1 MTMIYN
7 GTEVV
12 TKKDIKA
19 ALGLADDNEF
29 YGFCLKHHWT
39 PEHTLLSGE
48 KLDEFKRTYP
58 TVTKSYRIGL
68 YPKAEYDKAV
78 SLAGIIASP
87 KESRGE
93 TMSSLMAGIIAE
105 SPEFGKVRVV
115 RDENGECYMVG
126 SDVAAALKYVVPADA
141 VSKHIDSDDK
151 FMLKSKDKSMVIQNM
166 RIAYNGVITGSVGF
180 DVPPRGLTV
189 INESGMYALIFRSK
203 LPSAKAFKH
212 WVTSEVLPS
221 IRKTGGYHDVD
232 RMQSQLDSLKSAV
245 DRIERTTK
253 NMWLAMGARSAA
265 TKSIIEQY

>member
-19 ALGLADDNEF
+19 ALGLNDDNEF

-68 YPKAEYDKAV
+68 YPKSEYDKAV
-78 SLAGIIASP
+78 SLAGIIADPSQV
-87 KESRGE
+87 RGE
-93 TMSSLMAGIIAE
+93 AMAKHLANLSFE
-105 SPEFGKVRVV
+105 SEAFGNLRAVTDNDGNPWFVAQ
-115 RDENGECYMVG
+115 
-126 SDVAAALKYVVPADA
+126 DVASALEYKYPANAIQDHVFDNDKTIVSRLGESSNDA
-141 VSKHIDSDDK
+141 VK
-151 FMLKSKDKSMVIQNM
+151 FK
-166 RIAYNGVITGSVGF
+166 VG
-180 DVPPRGLTV
+180 DLSTLEISNRGLML

-203 LPSAKAFKH
+203 LPSAHKFEH

-221 IRKTGGYHDVD
+221 IRKTGGYRDVD
-232 RMQSQLDSLKSAV
+232 RMQSQLDSMKEAV

-253 NMWLAMGARSAA
+253 NLWMALVASSAA
-265 TKSIIEQY
+265 TKAIIEQY

>member
-78 SLAGIIASP
+78 SLAGIIANP

-115 RDENGECYMVG
+115 RDDDDECYMVA
-126 SDVAAALKYVVPADA
+126 SDVAKALQYERPDVVIA
-141 VSKHIDSDDK
+141 KHLDSEDK
-151 FMLKSKDKSMVIQNM
+151 FTLKSVDKTLKVQNF
-166 RIAYNGVITGSVGF
+166 RIGRNGVITGSVGF
-180 DVPPRGLTV
+180 DVPPRGFTV

-232 RMQSQLDSLKSAV
+232 RMQSQLDSMKEAM

-253 NMWLAMGARSAA
+253 NLWLAMGARSAA

>member
-1 MTMIYN
+1 MIYN

-12 TKKDIKA
+12 TAKDIRNA
-19 ALGLADDNEF
+19 IGINSAHDF
-29 YGFCLKHHWT
+29 MWFCKKHHWN
-39 PEHTLLSGE
+39 PSHTVLSGE
-48 KLDEFKRTYP
+48 ELEQFKGIYP
-58 TVTKSYRIGL
+58 NVTKSWRIGL
-68 YPKAEYDKAV
+68 YPKSEYDKAV

-115 RDENGECYMVG
+115 RDENGECYMVA
-126 SDVAAALKYVVPADA
+126 SDTAKALGYENDRDAIIKHVDNEDKFTLKY
-141 VSKHIDSDDK
+141 
-151 FMLKSKDKSMVIQNM
+151 KDKSMVIQKSQSATNS
-166 RIAYNGVITGSVGF
+166 VITGSVGF
-180 DVPPRGLTV
+180 DVPPRGFTV

-203 LPSAKAFKH
+203 LPSAQRFKH

-232 RMQSQLDSLKSAV
+232 RMQSQLDSMKEAM

-253 NMWLAMGARSAA
+253 NMWLAMGAQSAA
-265 TKSIIEQY
+265 TKHIIEMY